1 MQPIKSVFGLVMA
14 AIPVVYCLGF
24 LLYFNSVR
32 TSFGGLLDGALGP
45 TIVGLGVIG
54 LLFLIPLVLRIR
66 KLVAPPA
73 APAAPASGSTPRA
86 EEAPREERSDF
97 DPDAAI
103 ARYLAKQSS
112 SAGGPGSPPFPNAG
126 GGPARPT
133 AGFGRRVA

>member
-73 APAAPASGSTPRA
+73 APAASSARRA

-112 SAGGPGSPPFPNAG
+112 GAGGPASPLSPHAG
-126 GGPARPT
+126 GGPARPA

>member
-1 MQPIKSVFGLVMA
+1 MQPIKSVFGLIMA

-45 TIVGLGVIG
+45 TMVGLGVIG

-73 APAAPASGSTPRA
+73 APKSGSAPRA
-86 EEAPREERSDF
+86 EEAPREEHSDF

-103 ARYLAKQSS
+103 ARYLARQSS
-112 SAGGPGSPPFPNAG
+112 GAGGPGSPAFPHSG
-126 GGPARPT
+126 GSPARPA

>member
-1 MQPIKSVFGLVMA
+1 VQPIKSVFGLVMA

-45 TIVGLGVIG
+45 TMVGLGVIG
-54 LLFLIPLVLRIR
+54 LIFLIPLVLRIR
-66 KLVAPPA
+66 KLVARPA
-73 APAAPASGSTPRA
+73 PPAAPASGSGRSA

-112 SAGGPGSPPFPNAG
+112 GAGGPASRLSLHAG
-126 GGPARPT
+126 DRPARPT
-133 AGFGRRVA
+133 AGFGRRMA